1 MKRRDFVR
9 NTGLGLLTMPLLNS
23 DLLAA
28 EAKKKKTL
36 LSLQLYSVRDQM
48 KKDPLATIKALSAI
62 GYKDCEHAGYNDQK
76 REFYG
81 YAPDEFRKILA
92 DHGMTMQSGHSVF
105 GKQHWDADKGELT
118 DLWKTTVEDSVK
130 VGQKYIISPWLD
142 VALRKN
148 FEDLKRFMDA
158 FNVCGEY
165 CKQNGIRYG
174 YHNHDFE
181 FSLKLTSKRVYD
193 IILENTDPKLV
204 AQQLDIGN
212 MYGGGGRALELLK
225 EYPGR
230 FELLHVKD
238 EVDNGKGGHESGIL
252 GTGMIGVQEVLKK
265 AVGSGS
271 TFYLIIEQEAYQG
284 KDPVDCMKENFGIMK
299 KWGYA

>member
-1 MKRRDFVR
+1 MKRRDFVK
-9 NTGLGLLTMPLLNS
+9 NTGLGLLGASVFGTEA
-23 DLLAA
+23 LAGTQ
-28 EAKKKKTL
+28 KKTL
-36 LSLQLYSVRDQM
+36 LSLQLYSVRDHM
-48 KKDPLATIKALSAI
+48 KKDPAGTIAALGKI
-62 GYKDCEHAGYNDQK
+62 GYKDCEHAGYSDQK
-76 REFYG
+76 RQFYG
-81 YAPDEFRKILA
+81 YSPEDFKKLLK
-92 DHGMTMQSGHSVF
+92 DNGMTMQSGHSVF
-105 GKQHWDADKGELT
+105 GKQHWDFEKNQLT
-118 DLWKTTVEDSVK
+118 DVWKTTVEDSVK
-130 VGQKYIISPWLD
+130 AGQKYIISPWLD
-142 VALRKN
+142 VSLRKN
-148 FEDLKRFMDA
+148 FDDLKRFMDA

-165 CKQNGIRYG
+165 CKKQGIRYG

-212 MYGGGGRALELLK
+212 MYGGGGRAMELLK
-225 EYPGR
+225 QYPGR

-252 GTGMIGVQEVLKK
+252 GTGIIGVQEILKASTK
-265 AVGSGS
+265 AGP

-284 KDPVDCMKENFGIMK
+284 KDPIEAMRENYAVMK